1 MFGRKKAEEKPA
13 RDRKSRG
20 NLPLL
25 GYDVD
30 VGDEDDGDADLER
43 ELSALVGGG
52 GGRAGGRGKPKK
64 PQVSQSQLNAMV
76 ADCMK
81 DFEDEDMSDT
91 DDPDLL
97 AELEEFEDDSGGD
110 GGGGGGGMELGVSHS
125 YTETIRERLALYKEA
140 EAVAVS
146 NGDSGRAR
154 RFNRGV
160 KTLQELE
167 RRAAG
172 GLAVKEEDIPPVISV
187 GKRVEQTSSSNTSSS
202 ASTPATEAPAPASQP
217 PPPRGEPG
225 GGSRAAGQ
233 DLSVMT
239 GGQIA
244 ELEATREKYKRAAL
258 AAKTGGDRQAAL
270 EMMKLIKTCDN
281 LLLEVRQGNVVDL
294 ALIRPSE
301 SQVCTVEIF

>member
-25 GYDVD
+25 GYDVE

-52 GGRAGGRGKPKK
+52 GGRAGGRDKPKK

-97 AELEEFEDDSGGD
+97 AELEEFEDDSGGGGD
-110 GGGGGGGMELGVSHS
+110 GAMELGVSHS

-140 EAVAVS
+140 EAVALS

-167 RRAAG
+167 RRAVG

-202 ASTPATEAPAPASQP
+202 ASTPATEAPAPTPQP

-225 GGSRAAGQ
+225 GGSRAA
-233 DLSVMT
+233 VMT

-258 AAKTGGDRQAAL
+258 AAKTSGDRQAAL

-301 SQVCTVEIF
+301 SQVCTLEIF

>member
-1 MFGRKKAEEKPA
+1 MFGRKKGEEKPA

-25 GYDVD
+25 GYDVE
-30 VGDEDDGDADLER
+30 VGEEDDGDADLER

-52 GGRAGGRGKPKK
+52 GRAGGRIKPKK
-64 PQVSQSQLNAMV
+64 AQVSQTQLNAMV

-97 AELEEFEDDSGGD
+97 AELEEFEEEEDSE
-110 GGGGGGGMELGVSHS
+110 GGGGAEMELGVSHS

-172 GLAVKEEDIPPVISV
+172 GLAVREEDIPPVISV
-187 GKRVEQTSSSNTSSS
+187 GRRVDTTTSSPTQ
-202 ASTPATEAPAPASQP
+202 TPGPGPGQVPQPAPPQSG
-217 PPPRGEPG
+217 GE
-225 GGSRAAGQ
+225 SSE
-233 DLSVMT
+233 LS
-239 GGQIA
+239 GQIS
-244 ELEATREKYKRAAL
+244 ELEAAREKYKRAAL

-270 EMMKLIKTCDN
+270 EMIKLIKTCDN
-281 LLLEVRQGNVVDL
+281 LLLEARQGNLVDL
-294 ALIRPSE
+294 ALIRPSQSQVWRYHE
-301 SQVCTVEIF
+301 SQRERE

>member
-1 MFGRKKAEEKPA
+1 MFGRKKAEEKPT

-25 GYDVD
+25 GYDVE
-30 VGDEDDGDADLER
+30 VGEEDDGDADLER

-52 GGRAGGRGKPKK
+52 SGGRSKPKK

-97 AELEEFEDDSGGD
+97 AELEEFEEDSGGD
-110 GGGGGGGMELGVSHS
+110 GGGEMELGVSHS

-140 EAVAVS
+140 EAVAAS

-187 GKRVEQTSSSNTSSS
+187 GKRVEQQPTSSPASS
-202 ASTPATEAPAPASQP
+202 PATEAPVPAPAPQP
-217 PPPRGEPG
+217 PGPQPG
-225 GGSRAAGQ
+225 GGSRAAQ
-233 DLSVMT
+233 QQISVMN
-239 GGQIA
+239 GQIA
-244 ELEATREKYKRAAL
+244 ELEAARQKYKRAAL
-258 AAKTGGDRQAAL
+258 AAKTGGDREAAL

-301 SQVCTVEIF
+301 TQVWRYSRVGKERE